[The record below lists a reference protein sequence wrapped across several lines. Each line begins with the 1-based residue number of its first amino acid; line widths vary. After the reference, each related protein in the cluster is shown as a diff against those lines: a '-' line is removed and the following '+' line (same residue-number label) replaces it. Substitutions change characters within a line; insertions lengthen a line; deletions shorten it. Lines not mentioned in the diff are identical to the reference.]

1 MAATKK
7 ELKCLFYQLSSSA
20 HVTHIINGY
29 FKNLAHHEVINT
41 ETVDSFYYYIT
52 HNIVMRDSYVL
63 FNIAKVDTQEIV
75 QLDDVETQQRV
86 IVDKDETQGLGVD
99 AQFLYDFSSGILLQK
114 TGKGITN
121 IENLRHFIS
130 KKLNISVDDI
140 KFSLI
145 LDKEGLDKLDKMDQV
160 HDFIFNVAIPEQL
173 NLFADDVKELESGIE
188 LAKKL
193 SGKSVEV
200 RIRGERLDK
209 RGLMDSVRLLQNYRE
224 HQGMKINSLN
234 IYGDSEIIDLVKH
247 KLMYYKKVFVEEIT
261 IDIVYNFLEEAY
273 ANKWEYLVHY
283 ENES

>member
-1 MAATKK
+1 MAVNKK
-7 ELKCLFYQLSSSA
+7 DLKCLFYQLSSSNQ
-20 HVTHIINGY
+20 VTYTINNY
-29 FKNLAHHEVINT
+29 FKNLVNFEVIDT

-52 HNIVMRDSYVL
+52 DNIVVRDSYVL
-63 FNIAKVDTQEIV
+63 FNIAKVNTQEIV
-75 QLDDVETQQRV
+75 QLDDVEKQQRE
-86 IVDKDETQGLGVD
+86 IVDKGETQGLGVD

-130 KKLNISVDDI
+130 KKLKLSVDDI

-145 LDKEGLDKLDKMDQV
+145 LDKEGLDKLDKMNQV

-209 RGLMDSVRLLQNYRE
+209 RGIVDSIRLLHNYRKN
-224 HQGMKINSLN
+224 QGMKITSLN

-247 KLMYYKKVFVEEIT
+247 KLMYYKKIFVEEIT
-261 IDIVYNFLEEAY
+261 IDIVYDFLEEAY
-273 ANKWEYLVHY
+273 TNKMEYLAHY
-283 ENES
+283 ENEN